1 MIMDRKDFISTLG
14 FSVAAVC
21 TGCLAACSKSG
32 SAASSTGGGA
42 PPASVNFSINLNNQL
57 LNVGDQMVNGGV
69 ILARIAAGNNDSDFT
84 AVQVACTHQGTS
96 INYVVAQNQFVCP
109 LHGSIFSTS
118 GSVVQ
123 GPAASSL
130 KKYNITITG
139 STLTVTG

>member
-1 MIMDRKDFISTLG
+1 MDRKDFISTLG

-32 SAASSTGGGA
+32 GSTTSPGGGT
-42 PPASVNFSINLNNQL
+42 PPASVNFSVDLNNQL
-57 LNVGDQMVNGGV
+57 LNVGDVQVNSGV
-69 ILARIAAGNNDSDFT
+69 ILARIASGNSASAFT

-96 INYVVAQNQFVCP
+96 INYIAAQNQFVCP

-118 GSVVQ
+118 GSVIQ
-123 GPAASSL
+123 GPAVSSL
-130 KKYNITITG
+130 KKYAINITG